1 MEIDIRKKVE
11 DKVTEIRF
19 EDAPPADGAYFADV
33 LVFSNADCNV
43 WIQKSSDYNQTLGI
57 KNKKTAYNLIAAINK
72 AIDLGWFEE

>member
-1 MEIDIRKKVE
+1 MEIDIRKKVV

-19 EDAPPADGAYFADV
+19 EDAPPSDGAYFADV

-43 WIQKSSDYNQTLGI
+43 WIQKSSDDNQTLGI

-72 AIDLGWFEE
+72 AIDLGWFE